1 MTLTADML
9 YNIEILRNSALVLR
23 PSKLRTE
30 ELTLDLSM
38 NAAGKVICP
47 TMLPTFQENNWNN
60 NSDGPQPANWGVE
73 GKKVDDLPD

>member
-47 TMLPTFQENNWNN
+47 TMLPTFQENN
-60 NSDGPQPANWGVE
+60 
-73 GKKVDDLPD
+73 